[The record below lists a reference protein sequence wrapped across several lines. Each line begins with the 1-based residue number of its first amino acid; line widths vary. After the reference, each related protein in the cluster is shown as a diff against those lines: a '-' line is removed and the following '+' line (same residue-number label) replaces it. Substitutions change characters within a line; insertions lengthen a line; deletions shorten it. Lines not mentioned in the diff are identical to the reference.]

1 MSDGKRVA
9 VWPLTLR
16 FFRRVERYRGRV
28 LLTLLIIFCAAGAK
42 AGMVYI
48 MKPVI
53 DQLPKQKILERSG
66 QDAVAKSLPAK
77 SASEEAEWRDK
88 LKWIGIAAL
97 CLAGAQFLFG
107 YLQDVF
113 TNYLTKRVV
122 ADLRNDVTEHISH
135 LPLRFH
141 HERKTGDLVSRVTND
156 IAVIEPAA
164 NFYFDDV
171 LVHPISIAYFLT
183 MMFIINPILALG
195 VVLFVPIYVVPISLL
210 SRRLRRARKKSLERL
225 GDMTET
231 MMQTFSGIKIVKA
244 FGMEAE
250 QVREFRDTNE
260 SYFKKLMAAVR
271 RKALSE
277 NMAHLFLGVGTAI
290 MLVGGGFLLAR
301 DMMTAGEMV
310 VFGLYVAI
318 INTSIRELAK
328 SWNRLVDASTGCERV
343 FELLDVRRDSED
355 DGTVEVRSI
364 EGGFRFEGVSFAYDT
379 QPVLVDIDLELRP
392 GDLVALV
399 GRSGAGKST
408 LCDLLCRFYRPTS
421 GRILVGGTNLADARL
436 KSWLRHVAIVTQETF
451 LFNTTIMENL
461 RFGKPEATVE
471 EVERA
476 AQAANIHEFIKG
488 LPAGYETTVGERGA
502 KLSGGERQRMAIARA
517 ILRNPEVLI
526 LDEATSALDAENEK
540 LVQGA
545 LSNLIRAGGRR
556 RITLVIAHRLSTVR
570 DADRIVVLDEG
581 RIAEAGRHD
590 ELVNRDGIYAALYRT
605 QFAG

>member
-1 MSDGKRVA
+1 
-9 VWPLTLR
+9 
-16 FFRRVERYRGRV
+16 
-28 LLTLLIIFCAAGAK
+28 
-42 AGMVYI
+42 
-48 MKPVI
+48 
-53 DQLPKQKILERSG
+53 
-66 QDAVAKSLPAK
+66 
-77 SASEEAEWRDK
+77 
-88 LKWIGIAAL
+88 
-97 CLAGAQFLFG
+97 
-107 YLQDVF
+107 
-113 TNYLTKRVV
+113 
-122 ADLRNDVTEHISH
+122 
-135 LPLRFH
+135 
-141 HERKTGDLVSRVTND
+141 
-156 IAVIEPAA
+156 
-164 NFYFDDV
+164 
-171 LVHPISIAYFLT
+171 
-183 MMFIINPILALG
+183 
-195 VVLFVPIYVVPISLL
+195 
-210 SRRLRRARKKSLERL
+210 
-225 GDMTET
+225 
-231 MMQTFSGIKIVKA
+231 
-244 FGMEAE
+244 
-250 QVREFRDTNE
+250 
-260 SYFKKLMAAVR
+260 MAAVR

-290 MLVGGGFLLAR
+290 MLVGGGFMLAR

-364 EGGFRFEGVSFAYDT
+364 EGGFRFERVSFRYDT
-379 QPVLVDIDLELRP
+379 QPVLVDIDLDLRP

-421 GRILVGGTNLADARL
+421 GRILVGDTDLANVRL

-488 LPAGYETTVGERGA
+488 LPAGYETVVGERGA

-590 ELVNRDGIYAALYRT
+590 ELVTRDGIYAALYRT

>member
-1 MSDGKRVA
+1 MSERKKRVPI
-9 VWPLTLR
+9 WPLTLR
-16 FFRRVERYRGRV
+16 FFKRVEAYRGRV

-48 MKPVI
+48 MKPVV
-53 DQLPKQKILERSG
+53 DELPKKA
-66 QDAVAKSLPAK
+66 AVMAPGAAAK
-77 SASEEAEWRDK
+77 SAAPAAGYDDWKNK
-88 LKWIGIAAL
+88 LRWIGIAAL
-97 CLAGAQFLFG
+97 VLALAQFLFG
-107 YLQDVF
+107 YLQDVY

-122 ADLRNDVTEHISH
+122 ADLRNDVTEHVSH

-156 IAVIEPAA
+156 INVIEPAA
-164 NFYFDDV
+164 NFFFDDV

-183 MMFIINPILALG
+183 MMFIINPILAIG
-195 VVLFVPIYVVPISLL
+195 VVLFVPIYVIPISLL

-225 GDMTET
+225 GDMTQT

-250 QVREFRDTNE
+250 QVREFKETNE
-260 SYFKKLMAAVR
+260 SYFKKLMSAVR

-277 NMAHLFLGVGTAI
+277 NMAHIFLGVGTAI
-290 MLVGGGFLLAR
+290 MLVGGGFLMAR

-343 FELLDVRRDSED
+343 FELLDIRRDSED
-355 DGTVEVRSI
+355 DGTVEVTSVN
-364 EGGFRFEGVSFAYDT
+364 GGIRFERVSFAYST
-379 QPVLVDIDLELRP
+379 QPVLVDIDITLRP
-392 GDLVALV
+392 GDVIALV

-421 GRILVGGTNLADARL
+421 GRIVVDDIDLAQVKL

-461 RFGKPEATVE
+461 RFGRPEATVE

-488 LPAGYETTVGERGA
+488 LPAGYESIVGERGA
-502 KLSGGERQRMAIARA
+502 KLSGGERQRIAIARA

-570 DADRIVVLDEG
+570 DADRIVVLDDG
-581 RIAEAGRHD
+581 RIAEAGKHD
-590 ELVNRDGIYAALYRT
+590 ELVTRDGIYAGLYRT

>member
-1 MSDGKRVA
+1 
-9 VWPLTLR
+9 
-16 FFRRVERYRGRV
+16 
-28 LLTLLIIFCAAGAK
+28 
-42 AGMVYI
+42 
-48 MKPVI
+48 
-53 DQLPKQKILERSG
+53 
-66 QDAVAKSLPAK
+66 
-77 SASEEAEWRDK
+77 
-88 LKWIGIAAL
+88 
-97 CLAGAQFLFG
+97 
-107 YLQDVF
+107 
-113 TNYLTKRVV
+113 
-122 ADLRNDVTEHISH
+122 
-135 LPLRFH
+135 
-141 HERKTGDLVSRVTND
+141 
-156 IAVIEPAA
+156 
-164 NFYFDDV
+164 
-171 LVHPISIAYFLT
+171 
-183 MMFIINPILALG
+183 

-244 FGMEAE
+244 FGMENE
-250 QVREFRDTNE
+250 QVREFRETNE

-290 MLVGGGFLLAR
+290 MLVGGGFMLAR

-364 EGGFRFEGVSFAYDT
+364 EGGFRFERVSFRYDT
-379 QPVLVDIDLELRP
+379 QPVLVDIDLDLRP

-421 GRILVGGTNLADARL
+421 GRILVGDTDLANVRL

-488 LPAGYETTVGERGA
+488 LPAGYETVVGERGA

-590 ELVNRDGIYAALYRT
+590 ELVTRDGIYAALYRT

>member
-1 MSDGKRVA
+1 MSDGRRVA

-16 FFRRVERYRGRV
+16 FFKRVERYRARV
-28 LLTLLIIFCAAGAK
+28 LITMLIIFCAAGAK

-48 MKPVI
+48 MKPVV
-53 DQLPKQKILERSG
+53 DELPKQKIVLPSG
-66 QDAVAKSLPAK
+66 SAADPDPAPTSQEFVAWK
-77 SASEEAEWRDK
+77 DK

-97 CLAGAQFLFG
+97 VLAVAQFLFG
-107 YLQDVF
+107 YLQDVY
-113 TNYLTKRVV
+113 TNFLTKRVV
-122 ADLRNDVTEHISH
+122 ADLRNDVTEHVSH

-141 HERKTGDLVSRVTND
+141 HERRTGDLVSRVTND
-156 IAVIEPAA
+156 IAVVEPAA

-171 LVHPISIAYFLT
+171 LVHPVSIAYFLT
-183 MMFIINPILALG
+183 MMFIINPILAIG
-195 VVLFVPIYVVPISLL
+195 VVLFVPLYVVPISLL

-250 QVREFRDTNE
+250 QVREFRETNE

-290 MLVGGGFLLAR
+290 MLVGGGFMLAR

-355 DGTVEVRSI
+355 DGTVEIVSVNR
-364 EGGFRFEGVSFAYDT
+364 GVRFERVAFSYDT
-379 QPVLVDIDLELRP
+379 LPVLQDIDLTLNP
-392 GDLVALV
+392 GDVVALV

-421 GRILVGGTNLADARL
+421 GRILVGEVDLSNVRL

-461 RFGKPEATVE
+461 RFGRPEATVE
-471 EVERA
+471 EIERA
-476 AQAANIHEFIKG
+476 AQAANIHDFIKG
-488 LPAGYETTVGERGA
+488 LPAGFDTVVGERGA
-502 KLSGGERQRMAIARA
+502 KLSGGERQRIAIARA

-545 LSNLIRAGGRR
+545 LANLIRAGGRR
-556 RITLVIAHRLSTVR
+556 RITLAIAHRLSTVR
-570 DADRIVVLDEG
+570 NADRIVVLDEG

-590 ELVNRDGIYAALYRT
+590 ELVARDGVYAALYRT

>member
-1 MSDGKRVA
+1 MSERQKVA
-9 VWPLTLR
+9 IWPLTLR
-16 FFRRVERYRGRV
+16 FFARVERYRGRV

-42 AGMVYI
+42 AGQVYI
-48 MKPVI
+48 VKPV
-53 DQLPKQKILERSG
+53 
-66 QDAVAKSLPAK
+66 V
-77 SASEEAEWRDK
+77 DK
-88 LKWIGIAAL
+88 LPQTSDTGGEPDMALLKIVAIAAL
-97 CLAGAQFLFG
+97 ILSAAQFIFG

-113 TNYLTKRVV
+113 TNYLTKKVV
-122 ADLRNDVTEHISH
+122 ADLRNDVTEHISN

-141 HERKTGDLVSRVTND
+141 LNRKSGDLISRVTND
-156 IAVIEPAA
+156 INVMEPAA
-164 NFYFDDV
+164 NFFFDDAM
-171 LVHPISIAYFLT
+171 VHTTMIAYNLSL
-183 MMFIINPILALG
+183 MFIINWRLAVG
-195 VVLFVPIYVVPISLL
+195 VILFVPLYIIPITLIG
-210 SRRLRRARKKSLERL
+210 RRLRRARKKSLERL
-225 GDMTET
+225 GNMTET

-250 QVREFRDTNE
+250 QVREFRETND

-277 NMAHLFLGVGTAI
+277 NMAHIFLGLGIMI

-301 DMMTAGEMV
+301 KQMTPGDMVSFA
-310 VFGLYVAI
+310 LYVAI
-318 INTSIRELAK
+318 INTSIRELGK
-328 SWNRLVDASTGCERV
+328 SWNRLVDASAGCERV
-343 FELLDVRRDSED
+343 FELLDVRKETED
-355 DGTVEVRSI
+355 DGTVDVGSVD
-364 EGGFRFEGVSFAYDT
+364 GGVRFERVSFKYDST
-379 QPVLVDIDLELRP
+379 PVLQDIDLALNP
-392 GDLVALV
+392 GDVVALV

-421 GRILVGGTNLADARL
+421 GRILVGSLDLSQARL
-436 KSWLRHVAIVTQETF
+436 KSWLRHVAVVTQETF

-461 RFGKPEATVE
+461 RFSRPDATVE

-488 LPAGYETTVGERGA
+488 LPAGYESIVGERGA
-502 KLSGGERQRMAIARA
+502 KLSGGERQRIAIARA

-556 RITLVIAHRLSTVR
+556 RITLIIAHRLSTVR

-581 RIAEAGRHD
+581 KVAEVGRHE
-590 ELVNRDGIYAALYRT
+590 ELVARDGLYAALYRT

>member
-28 LLTLLIIFCAAGAK
+28 LLTMLIIFCAAGAK

-48 MKPVI
+48 MKPVV
-53 DQLPKQKILERSG
+53 DELPKQKVTS
-66 QDAVAKSLPAK
+66 VATGDLKPAPSSK
-77 SASEEAEWRDK
+77 ETAEWKDK

-97 CLAGAQFLFG
+97 GLAAAQFLFG
-107 YLQDVF
+107 YLQDVY

-122 ADLRNDVTEHISH
+122 ADLRNDVTEHVSN

-141 HERKTGDLVSRVTND
+141 HERRTGDLVSRVTND
-156 IAVIEPAA
+156 IAVVEPAA
-164 NFYFDDV
+164 NFFFDDV
-171 LVHPISIAYFLT
+171 LVHPVSIAYFLT
-183 MMFIINPILALG
+183 MMFIINPILAIG
-195 VVLFVPIYVVPISLL
+195 VVLFVPLYVVPLSLL

-250 QVREFRDTNE
+250 QVREFRETNE

-290 MLVGGGFLLAR
+290 MLVGGGFMLAR

-343 FELLDVRRDSED
+343 FELLDIRKETED
-355 DGTVEVRSI
+355 DGPVEVGSVD
-364 EGGFRFEGVSFAYDT
+364 GGVRFERVSFRYDT
-379 QPVLVDIDLELRP
+379 TPVLQDLDLALNP
-392 GDLVALV
+392 GDVVALV

-408 LCDLLCRFYRPTS
+408 LCDLLCRFYRPTA
-421 GRILVGGTNLADARL
+421 GRIVVGNLDLAQARL
-436 KSWLRHVAIVTQETF
+436 KSWLRHVAVVTQETF

-461 RFGKPEATVE
+461 RFSRPEATVD

-476 AQAANIHEFIKG
+476 ARAANIHEFIKG
-488 LPAGYETTVGERGA
+488 LPAGYESIVGERGA
-502 KLSGGERQRMAIARA
+502 KLSGGERQRIAIARA

-545 LSNLIRAGGRR
+545 LANLIRAGGRR
-556 RITLVIAHRLSTVR
+556 RITLIIAHRLSTVR

-581 RIAEAGRHD
+581 RVAEVGRHD
-590 ELVNRDGIYAALYRT
+590 ELVAKNGLYASLYRT

>member
-1 MSDGKRVA
+1 MSDRKRVA

-16 FFRRVERYRGRV
+16 FFRRVEAYRGRV
-28 LLTLLIIFCAAGAK
+28 LITLLIIFCAAGAK

-48 MKPVI
+48 MKPVV
-53 DQLPKQKILERSG
+53 DELPKKVESKEKG
-66 QDAVAKSLPAK
+66 EKAVVTA
-77 SASEEAEWRDK
+77 AEQAAWKDK
-88 LKWIGIAAL
+88 LKWIGVAAL
-97 CLAGAQFLFG
+97 GLAVAQFLFG

-113 TNYLTKRVV
+113 TNFLTKRVV

-135 LPLRFH
+135 LPLKFH

-156 IAVIEPAA
+156 INVIEPAA

-171 LVHPISIAYFLT
+171 LVHPVSIAYFLT

-195 VVLFVPIYVVPISLL
+195 VVLFVPLYVVPLSLL

-244 FGMEAE
+244 FGMENE
-250 QVREFRDTNE
+250 QVREFRETNE

-318 INTSIRELAK
+318 INTSIRELSK

-343 FELLDVRRDSED
+343 FELLDTRRDTED
-355 DGTVEVRSI
+355 DGTIEVRSI
-364 EGGFRFEGVSFAYDT
+364 EGGFRFERVSFRYDT

-421 GRILVGGTNLADARL
+421 GRILVGDTDLANVKL

-461 RFGKPEATVE
+461 KFGKPEATEE

-570 DADRIVVLDEG
+570 
-581 RIAEAGRHD
+581 
-590 ELVNRDGIYAALYRT
+590 
-605 QFAG
+605 

>member
-1 MSDGKRVA
+1 MSERQKVA

-28 LLTLLIIFCAAGAK
+28 LLTMLIIFCAAGAK
-42 AGMVYI
+42 AGQIYI
-48 MKPVI
+48 MKPVV
-53 DQLPKQKILERSG
+53 DELPRPRIVKT
-66 QDAVAKSLPAK
+66 
-77 SASEEAEWRDK
+77 ASESTPPAAPPRSDEDWKRI
-88 LKWIGIAAL
+88 LKWIAIAAL
-97 CLAGAQFLFG
+97 ALSAAQFLFG
-107 YLQDVF
+107 YLQDVY
-113 TNYLTKRVV
+113 TNYLTKRVI
-122 ADLRNDVTEHISH
+122 ADLRNDVTEHVSN

-141 HERKTGDLVSRVTND
+141 HDRRTGDLVSRVTND
-156 IAVIEPAA
+156 VNVMEPAA
-164 NFYFDDV
+164 NFYFDDI
-171 LVHPISIAYFLT
+171 LVHPVSIAYNLT
-183 MMFIINPILALG
+183 MMFIINPILAAG
-195 VVLFVPIYVVPISLL
+195 VILFVPLYVVPINLL
-210 SRRLRRARKKSLERL
+210 GRRLRRARKKSLERL

-250 QVREFRDTNE
+250 QVREFRETND

-277 NMAHLFLGVGTAI
+277 NLAHIFLGVGIMI

-301 DMMTAGEMV
+301 DRMTAGDMV
-310 VFGLYVAI
+310 AFALYVAI

-328 SWNRLVDASTGCERV
+328 SWNRLVDASAGCERV
-343 FELLDVRRDSED
+343 FELLDFRKDTED
-355 DGTVEVRSI
+355 DGTVEVGSVD
-364 EGGFRFEGVSFAYDT
+364 GGVRFERVSFKYDST
-379 QPVLVDIDLELRP
+379 PVLQDIDLALNP
-392 GDLVALV
+392 GDVVALV

-421 GRILVGGTNLADARL
+421 GRILVGGLDLAQARL
-436 KSWLRHVAIVTQETF
+436 KSWLRHVAVVTQETF

-461 RFGKPEATVE
+461 RFSRAEATVE

-488 LPAGYETTVGERGA
+488 LPAGYESIVGERGA
-502 KLSGGERQRMAIARA
+502 KLSGGERQRIAIARA

-556 RITLVIAHRLSTVR
+556 RITLIIAHRLSTVR

-581 RIAEAGRHD
+581 RVAEVGRHD
-590 ELVNRDGIYAALYRT
+590 ELVARDGLYAALYRT

>member
-1 MSDGKRVA
+1 MSDRKRVA

-16 FFRRVERYRGRV
+16 FFRRVEAYRGRV
-28 LLTLLIIFCAAGAK
+28 LITLLIIFCAAGAK

-48 MKPVI
+48 MKPVV
-53 DQLPKQKILERSG
+53 DELPKKIEAKEKSEK
-66 QDAVAKSLPAK
+66 AVVT
-77 SASEEAEWRDK
+77 EAEQAAWKDK
-88 LKWIGIAAL
+88 LKWIGVAAL
-97 CLAGAQFLFG
+97 GLAVAQFLFG

-113 TNYLTKRVV
+113 TNFLTKRVV

-135 LPLRFH
+135 LPLKFH

-156 IAVIEPAA
+156 INVIEPAA

-171 LVHPISIAYFLT
+171 LVHPVSIAYFLT
-183 MMFIINPILALG
+183 MMFIINPILAIG
-195 VVLFVPIYVVPISLL
+195 VVLFVPLYVVPLSLL

-244 FGMEAE
+244 FGMENE
-250 QVREFRDTNE
+250 QVREFRETNE

-318 INTSIRELAK
+318 INTSIRELSK

-343 FELLDVRRDSED
+343 FELLDTRRDTED
-355 DGTVEVRSI
+355 DGIIEVRSI
-364 EGGFRFEGVSFAYDT
+364 EGGFRFERVSFRYDT

-408 LCDLLCRFYRPTS
+408 LCALLCRFYRPTS
-421 GRILVGGTNLADARL
+421 GRILVGDTDLANVKL

-461 RFGKPEATVE
+461 KFGKPEATEE

-581 RIAEAGRHD
+581 RIAEAGKHD
-590 ELVNRDGIYAALYRT
+590 ELVTRDGIYAGLYRT
-605 QFAG
+605 QFAQ

>member
-1 MSDGKRVA
+1 MSDRKKRVPI
-9 VWPLTLR
+9 WPLTLR
-16 FFRRVERYRGRV
+16 FFKRVEAYRGRV
-28 LLTLLIIFCAAGAK
+28 LITLLIIFCAAGAK

-48 MKPVI
+48 MKPVV
-53 DQLPKQKILERSG
+53 DELPKKA
-66 QDAVAKSLPAK
+66 AVVAPGAAAK
-77 SASEEAEWRDK
+77 SAAPAGDLEDWKNK
-88 LKWIGIAAL
+88 LRWIGIAAL
-97 CLAGAQFLFG
+97 VLASAQFLFG
-107 YLQDVF
+107 YLQDVY

-122 ADLRNDVTEHISH
+122 ADLRNDVTEHVSH

-156 IAVIEPAA
+156 INVIEPAA
-164 NFYFDDV
+164 NFFFDDV

-183 MMFIINPILALG
+183 MMFIINPILAIG
-195 VVLFVPIYVVPISLL
+195 VVLFVPIYVIPISLL

-225 GDMTET
+225 GDMTQT

-250 QVREFRDTNE
+250 QVKEFKETNE
-260 SYFKKLMAAVR
+260 SYFKKLMSAVR

-277 NMAHLFLGVGTAI
+277 NMAHIFLGVGTAI
-290 MLVGGGFLLAR
+290 MLVGGGFLMAR

-343 FELLDVRRDSED
+343 FELLDIRRDSED
-355 DGTVEVRSI
+355 DGTVEITSVN
-364 EGGFRFEGVSFAYDT
+364 GGIRFEGVSFAYST
-379 QPVLVDIDLELRP
+379 QPVLVDIDITLRP
-392 GDLVALV
+392 GDVIALV

-421 GRILVGGTNLADARL
+421 GRIVVDDIDLAQVKL

-461 RFGKPEATVE
+461 RFGRPGATVE

-488 LPAGYETTVGERGA
+488 LPAGYDSIVGERGA
-502 KLSGGERQRMAIARA
+502 KLSGGERQRIAIARA

-590 ELVNRDGIYAALYRT
+590 ELVTRDGIYAGLYRT